1 MSHRNNRTMV
11 AAITVLAVFSL
22 LSCSSETPATPAS
35 STPSI
40 ATETPA
46 DSSLNPT
53 ETPTSDPTVPS
64 GPPEKPA
71 AMANNNE
78 EGALAAAEYF
88 LDASAYAVLM
98 GDEILME
105 DFSTDTCIF
114 CSNVV
119 ESIKND
125 RKTQVKRL
133 TMSFTFNEQPSIE
146 HKHGIW
152 VIEGTITLKGSHEQH
167 GKKIIGETET
177 ADVQIYVYY
186 KNGGWKFERLFF
198 QN

>member
-1 MSHRNNRTMV
+1 MEPMRQKR
-11 AAITVLAVFSL
+11 I
-22 LSCSSETPATPAS
+22 PATLTSVALFATLGLTACTTNTDP
-35 STPSI
+35 TPPQPQRHP
-40 ATETPA
+40 TP
-46 DSSLNPT
+46 DTTPESQPEPT
-53 ETPTSDPTVPS
+53 ETPTTAPTAPS

-88 LDASAYAVLM
+88 LDASAYALLM
-98 GDEILME
+98 GDKILME

-125 RKTQVKRL
+125 RKTQAKRL
-133 TMSFTFNEQPSIE
+133 TMSFTLNEQPSIE

-152 VIEGTITLKGSHEQH
+152 VI
-167 GKKIIGETET
+167 
-177 ADVQIYVYY
+177 
-186 KNGGWKFERLFF
+186 
-198 QN
+198 

>member
-1 MSHRNNRTMV
+1 MEPMRQKR
-11 AAITVLAVFSL
+11 I
-22 LSCSSETPATPAS
+22 PATLTSVALFATLGLTACTTNTDP
-35 STPSI
+35 TPPQPQRHP
-40 ATETPA
+40 TP
-46 DSSLNPT
+46 DTTPESQPEPT
-53 ETPTSDPTVPS
+53 ETPTTAPTAPS

-88 LDASAYAVLM
+88 LDASAYALLM
-98 GDEILME
+98 GDKILME

-119 ESIKND
+119 ELIKND
-125 RKTQVKRL
+125 RKTQAKRL

-152 VIEGTITLKGSHEQH
+152 VI
-167 GKKIIGETET
+167 
-177 ADVQIYVYY
+177 
-186 KNGGWKFERLFF
+186 
-198 QN
+198 